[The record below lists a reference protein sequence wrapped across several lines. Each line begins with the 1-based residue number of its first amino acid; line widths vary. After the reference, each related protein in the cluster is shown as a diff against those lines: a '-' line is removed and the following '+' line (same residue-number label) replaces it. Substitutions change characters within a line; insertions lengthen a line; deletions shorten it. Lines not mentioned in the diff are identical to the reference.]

1 MKKVFSQNYIYPSK
15 IQFYRGFLELIL
27 IIVITPILF
36 FSFNLQENFQ
46 FNISLAVTLTMI
58 FYTLASF
65 IKAYILLKIVYYYS
79 SQSVSFLIISQSFGG
94 TIIRLI
100 KIVKE
105 KDAGKWKYLLFFLE
119 VLGIVMILISSLI
132 NDEIIIINKYGLNE
146 NVKSNIIRRSELEM
160 IDMNLIDDPHLYDID
175 FKDENNDENL
185 ENNN

>member
-1 MKKVFSQNYIYPSK
+1 MEI
-15 IQFYRGFLELIL
+15 
-27 IIVITPILF
+27 
-36 FSFNLQENFQ
+36 
-46 FNISLAVTLTMI
+46 
-58 FYTLASF
+58 SF
-65 IKAYILLKIVYYYS
+65 I
-79 SQSVSFLIISQSFGG
+79 
-94 TIIRLI
+94 
-100 KIVKE
+100 
-105 KDAGKWKYLLFFLE
+105 FLE